1 MFEIINTYL
10 PDLLMLVLVAAMAT
24 VGMFAG
30 RYLNT
35 EVKQIIA
42 RNAMLFV
49 EQTVRD
55 LHGEDKMK
63 AALEKASKLLAKHHI
78 KFDAEE
84 MRTLIEAAL
93 GAFNK
98 SLNQSAGVRIVDTEE
113 DSTEAAPDDGSFI
126 I

>member
-1 MFEIINTYL
+1 MLETYL
-10 PDLLMLVLVAAMAT
+10 PDILMLLLVAVMGA
-24 VGMFAG
+24 VGVFAG

-42 RNAMLFV
+42 KNAMLFV

-78 KFDAEE
+78 KFDVEE

-98 SLNQSAGVRIVDTEE
+98 SLNHSAGAEIVAE
-113 DSTEAAPDDGSFI
+113 
-126 I
+126 